1 MPRARPGST
10 TYDGADPEAPE
21 PAWQGASWYGESSGT
36 YWRIN
41 PKEYADPR
49 KHGPEY
55 QARSRRVAADMAAT
69 AAAPAA
75 TAAAAAAAG
84 APSASARP
92 AAPAGDPGR
101 ATSASGGPV
110 GATQAG
116 PAGRD
121 AAAAGSGPA
130 GHDAAGHDAAGHGPA
145 SAGGHP
151 AEKGRYPR
159 HGWRSW
165 LRLPFRRRV
174 R

>member
-55 QARSRRVAADMAAT
+55 QARSRRVAADMAAATAT
-69 AAAPAA
+69 AAAPAPA
-75 TAAAAAAAG
+75 SAAADAAAAG

-121 AAAAGSGPA
+121 AA
-130 GHDAAGHDAAGHGPA
+130 GHDAAGRGPA

-151 AEKGRYPR
+151 AEEGRYPR